1 MLSKTAS
8 EEDVKAMFEP
18 YGTVEEVT
26 VLRDREGLSRGCAFI
41 KFSNRQQAQ
50 AAINKMHGSQIMPV
64 RLCVVCGDL
73 QKMNTLLPIT
83 SSLHLPYAS
92 VAGCILATGGEVRR
106 HREGAPGQE
115 DAEGHAAICTAQ
127 YLPSSACPWLQPIHL
142 LHSG

>member
-64 RLCVVCGDL
+64 RLCVVCSDL
-73 QKMNTLLPIT
+73 QNINM
-83 SSLHLPYAS
+83 SSLAHY
-92 VAGCILATGGEVRR
+92 
-106 HREGAPGQE
+106 
-115 DAEGHAAICTAQ
+115 
-127 YLPSSACPWLQPIHL
+127 Y
-142 LHSG
+142 